1 MAQMLGLSD
10 KELKA
15 VIIKM
20 LQWVFM
26 SMLEIIQELES
37 LSK

>member
-1 MAQMLGLSD
+1 MAQMLALSD
-10 KELKA
+10 TELKA

-26 SMLEIIQELES
+26 NMLEIIQELES
-37 LSK
+37 LNK